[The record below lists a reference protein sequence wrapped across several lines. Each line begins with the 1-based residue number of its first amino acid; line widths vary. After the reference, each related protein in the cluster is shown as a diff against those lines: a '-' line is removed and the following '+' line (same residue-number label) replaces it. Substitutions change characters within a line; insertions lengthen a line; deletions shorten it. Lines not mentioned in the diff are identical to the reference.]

1 MVEYY
6 LKMTKV
12 KRSEYIIVS
21 RSICRNLF
29 KTGCFGEGSL
39 YFDNLTKGLAGR
51 KFSKLDISKEKIQTV
66 LDALVKQRIC
76 LKKKKKHGWKYYL
89 NMGKIDKIQE
99 IRKETG
105 NNSIIP
111 ILLML

>member
-1 MVEYY
+1 MA
-6 LKMTKV
+6 KV

-29 KTGCFGEGSL
+29 KTGCFGKGSI
-39 YFDNLTKGLAGR
+39 YFDNLTKGLADR
-51 KFSKLDISKEKIQTV
+51 EFSKLDISKEKIQIV

-76 LKKKKKHGWKYYL
+76 FKKKKKHGWKYYL
-89 NMGKIDKIQE
+89 NMGKIKKIQE

-111 ILLML
+111 LLLTL